1 LPDAILKPS
10 LSKKEASQKKGGN
23 AMDESTTTARW
34 TIPQPWRGLFGVAVT
49 VGYAFLITAI
59 FDLKAFNGF
68 FTLLIMSFV
77 PVLVMVGMGW
87 QRGTYPSTEG
97 LQQPWRGLLLTAFVV
112 LIGTIAAYFILNFL
126 SRGAAQPFTNVYSIT
141 VVITTFFLVI
151 AFGLWPFDKLPLSG
165 RGWLTLLLAYVLMW
179 FLLKLFF
186 SFELLS
192 FPAGDFPSTIKAV
205 PFYAKDGPLAA
216 FADIA
221 PSGLFRWECAISF
234 YFWMLIFLFVF
245 AALGMWPLNKVPGIM
260 KQPVMGIVLVIICA
274 ILAGISY
281 GIGVNGLKIEPLNF
295 MLYGVCFLYGLLM
308 MMVMFQMWP
317 GRALPGPGAGFV
329 NILIAIV
336 IGIIAYYAYKAFA
349 LWHFGDPALKYPNNI
364 FVLAN
369 MMLGLTFP
377 AWACYG
383 DLWDFWPLPPTP
395 APPDSPNPE

>member
-1 LPDAILKPS
+1 MNELTP
-10 LSKKEASQKKGGN
+10 
-23 AMDESTTTARW
+23 TARW
-34 TIPQPWRGLFGVAVT
+34 TITQPFRGLFGVAVT
-49 VGYAFLITAI
+49 VGYAFLITSI
-59 FDLKAFNGF
+59 FDLKTFNGY

-77 PVLVMVGMGW
+77 PILVMVGMGW
-87 QRGTYPSTEG
+87 RRGTYPPTGG
-97 LQQPWRGLLLTAFVV
+97 LQQPWRGMLLTGFVV
-112 LIGTIAAYFILNFL
+112 LIGVIASYVILNFL

-151 AFGLWPFDKLPLSG
+151 AFGLWPFNKLSLGAS
-165 RGWLTLLLAYVLMW
+165 GWLTLLLAYVLMW
-179 FLLKLFF
+179 YLFKLFNF
-186 SFELLS
+186 DLLS
-192 FPAGDFPSTIKAV
+192 FPTGEYLSPVKAV
-205 PFYAKDGPLAA
+205 PFYTQGGPLAP

-221 PSGLFRWECAISF
+221 PSGFFRWECAIAF

-245 AALGMWPLNKVPGIM
+245 AALDMWPLHKSPWIM
-260 KQPVMGIVLVIICA
+260 KQPVLGIVLVIICGV
-274 ILAGISY
+274 LSGIAW
-281 GIGVNGLKIEPLNF
+281 GIGVNALKIEPLKF

-308 MMVMFQMWP
+308 MMAMFQMWP
-317 GRALPGPGAGFV
+317 GRALPAPGGGFV

-349 LWHFGDPALKYPNNI
+349 VWHFGDAALKYPNNI

-395 APPDSPNPE
+395 PPPDSPSPE